1 VTFTPR
7 IPIEWWQYTS
17 GLEDAEGN
25 PTEGYTP
32 ALTDAGTPLRVI
44 SIGRGSRSTEPEIGR
59 VVEQPR
65 MAAPPDCPI
74 RARDVVQ
81 LPNGQVYEVDGEPD
95 DQTLGHHGWKPG
107 IVLWLKRVTG

>member
-1 VTFTPR
+1 MASFPA
-7 IPIEWWQYTS
+7 S
-17 GLEDAEGN
+17 GPYGLSARYVPG
-25 PTEGYTP
+25 G
-32 ALTDAGTPLRVI
+32 AAGA
-44 SIGRGSRSTEPEIGR
+44 SSSSADD
-59 VVEQPR
+59 R